1 MAESVDIMTC
11 LDILFFVVLYFRT
24 FILCG
29 TVRKLCIIW
38 NIRRSFPWK
47 VKREYIFPRWEQKGL
62 FCNEFF
68 IFKETADAGRD
79 P

>member
-29 TVRKLCIIW
+29 TERKLCIIM
-38 NIRRSFPWK
+38 
-47 VKREYIFPRWEQKGL
+47 EYTPLISLES
-62 FCNEFF
+62 E
-68 IFKETADAGRD
+68 AGIHISQVGTERIVLQ
-79 P
+79 